1 MFSFNVFSFS
11 FVVYLLEGQGS
22 WTSFINTYCLKEIK
36 IEMRR
41 PLRLKKVRILL
52 NNKYSFLVFISES
65 VCVLENTLSL
75 VLGYYPAVLLLTGT
89 CFFSSLQLR
98 LFSAASEKSS
108 MKRRCKQQTFG
119 SITKVKPWQPTF
131 LLNRF
136 FVTGKP
142 FWAFF
147 SFPYCLIYFN
157 WKKLSC
163 NASIGKWGGVKTWNR
178 FLGVL
183 VLS

>member
-1 MFSFNVFSFS
+1 
-11 FVVYLLEGQGS
+11 
-22 WTSFINTYCLKEIK
+22 
-36 IEMRR
+36 MRR
-41 PLRLKKVRILL
+41 TLRLKKVRILS

-89 CFFSSLQLR
+89 CFFSSLQFR
-98 LFSAASEKSS
+98 LFSAASENSS
-108 MKRRCKQQTFG
+108 MKRRCQQQTFG

-142 FWAFF
+142 FRAFF

-157 WKKLSC
+157 RRKLPC
-163 NASIGKWGGVKTWNR
+163 NASIGK
-178 FLGVL
+178 
-183 VLS
+183 